1 MTATNQKALSIL
13 AWQVYIADWASITAL
28 DDSLSNVATVIS
40 ELDALSYERMAS
52 VTDVQF
58 AVNTSDNQIKIE
70 TDDNWVIYQAYT
82 PNARISWNWYEIGEM
97 DVLEKVLGI
106 NSVDVSGTTD
116 YTAYGSNLQVKE
128 LPKVV
133 VKIVWNN
140 DANGKN
146 KTIYLYDAWL
156 NGDLIQG
163 FVDVVRAW
171 DVPNSPFEFMGNRW
185 GLRLVKDEIN
195 YQGA

>member
-1 MTATNQKALSIL
+1 MTATNQKALSVL
-13 AWQVYIADWASITAL
+13 AWQVYVANWATITAL

-82 PNARISWNWYEIGEM
+82 PNAKISWNRYEIGEM

-106 NSVDVSGTTD
+106 SSVDVSGTTD

-156 NGDLIQG
+156 NSDMIQG

>member
-1 MTATNQKALSIL
+1 MTATNQKALSVL
-13 AWQVYIADWASITAL
+13 AWQVYVANWATITAL

-82 PNARISWNWYEIGEM
+82 PNAKISWNRYEIGEM

-116 YTAYGSNLQVKE
+116 YTAYGSNLAVKE
-128 LPKVV
+128 LPKLV

-156 NGDLIQG
+156 NSDMIQG

>member
-1 MTATNQKALSIL
+1 MTATNQKALSVL

-82 PNARISWNWYEIGEM
+82 PNAKISWNRYEIGEM

-116 YTAYGSNLQVKE
+116 YTAYGSNLAVKE
-128 LPKVV
+128 LPKLV

-156 NGDLIQG
+156 NSDMIQG

>member
-1 MTATNQKALSIL
+1 
-13 AWQVYIADWASITAL
+13 
-28 DDSLSNVATVIS
+28 
-40 ELDALSYERMAS
+40 
-52 VTDVQF
+52 
-58 AVNTSDNQIKIE
+58 
-70 TDDNWVIYQAYT
+70 
-82 PNARISWNWYEIGEM
+82 M

-128 LPKVV
+128 LPKLVI
-133 VKIVWNN
+133 KIVWNN

-185 GLRLVKDEIN
+185 GLWLVKDSIN
-195 YQGA
+195 YQWA